1 MKDLSDKTTHRKWRK
16 CLGCA
21 LSSESHTPHFHENKL
36 NESGEDRIRKP
47 LVLLVED
54 ERVTQFIH
62 KRMLLKLGCDVDI
75 AASGKGTL
83 EMLDTNDY
91 DLIFLDIGLPDMWG
105 VEIAQAIHQ
114 RLKSKAQTRIIVL
127 TSHTED
133 GVKREC
139 IAAGVETILHKPVD
153 IDNLRHII
161 YT

>member
-1 MKDLSDKTTHRKWRK
+1 MKDLLDKTAHRKWRK

-21 LSSESHTPHFHENKL
+21 LSAESHTPHFHEKKL

-47 LVLLVED
+47 LILLVED

-62 KRMLLKLGCDVDI
+62 KRMLLKLACDVDI
-75 AASGKGTL
+75 AANCKDTL

-105 VEIAQAIHQ
+105 VEIARAIHQ
-114 RLKSKAQTRIIVL
+114 RLKSKPQTRIIVL
-127 TSHTED
+127 TGHMED
-133 GVKREC
+133 DLKREC
-139 IAAGVETILHKPVD
+139 MAAGVEKVLHKPVD
-153 IDNLRHII
+153 IDNLRHVI